1 MPHHEVHNNLN
12 QESRVELDVTR
23 GPQENHNQAPPSHS
37 KMLLFSENSFNNQ
50 PKVIVESSL
59 PDESSMI
66 RDEEVSQILKD
77 KMNTTIVEEKPRGAK
92 LNKTTIGMQV
102 ILESQNETQSFI
114 ENDSPDKKQEL
125 TTEEKRIK

>member
-1 MPHHEVHNNLN
+1 MFLEHQNSYRNMPHHEVHNNLN
-12 QESRVELDVTR
+12 QVSRLELDVTR
-23 GPQENHNQAPPSHS
+23 GPQENYNQAPPSHS

-102 ILESQNETQSFI
+102 ILESQNET
-114 ENDSPDKKQEL
+114 
-125 TTEEKRIK
+125 